1 MARITPKVSA
11 SCGLTA
17 PRGIGRAA
25 VRCMRASMSASY
37 HMLSAPEAPAPTA
50 MQSMAMPARTG
61 LRCPGA
67 SIMPVK
73 AVNTT
78 NDITRGFIRAMK
90 SATLAPTRFA
100 GRMLLK
106 GMPSSAMS
114 LQSGRARRDASVMC
128 SLLQGWQALVGM
140 ECRRRRQRPLQRRGT
155 DAPRIVRRFDLGD
168 EVGVEHGQYEQERA
182 RGGNVG
188 TDRGPP
194 IPIGKGVGIVGVAPR
209 HARQNEE
216 MLREKEHIGTDEGE
230 PEVQFPERLIVHV
243 AGHLREPVVPTGKD
257 REHGSQ

>member
-37 HMLSAPEAPAPTA
+37 HMLSAPEAPAPIA
-50 MQSMAMPARTG
+50 MQRMAMLARTG

-100 GRMLLK
+100 GRVLLK
-106 GMPSSAMS
+106 GMPISAMS
-114 LQSGRARRDASVMC
+114 LQSDGARTEASVLRR
-128 SLLQGWQALVGM
+128 LLQGRQALVGV
-140 ECRRRRQRPLQRRGT
+140 ECRRGWQRPLERRGA
-155 DAPRIVRRFDLGD
+155 DAPRIIGRFHLGH
-168 EVGVEHGQYEQERA
+168 EVGIEHGQYEQERA
-182 RGGNVG
+182 RSGDIGA
-188 TDRGPP
+188 DRGPP
-194 IPIGKGVGIVGVAPR
+194 
-209 HARQNEE
+209 
-216 MLREKEHIGTDEGE
+216 
-230 PEVQFPERLIVHV
+230 
-243 AGHLREPVVPTGKD
+243 
-257 REHGSQ
+257 